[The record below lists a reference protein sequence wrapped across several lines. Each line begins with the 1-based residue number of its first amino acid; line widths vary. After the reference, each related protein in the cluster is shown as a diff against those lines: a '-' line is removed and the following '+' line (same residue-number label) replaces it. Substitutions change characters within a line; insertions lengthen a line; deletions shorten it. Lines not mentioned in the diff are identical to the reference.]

1 MAQPIRT
8 NRIPQTIPRKA
19 VSRRLFRCGRWSRK
33 LIVTVTFEKAHGA
46 GVTPD
51 ASARALKAL
60 SLSVGKDAVEHGHHY
75 AWLRDYRARPLSFQA
90 GLFLWHLAP
99 RPSRM
104 ARLRPRGLGFA
115 VALYTWA
122 SRGETLASTLA
133 AQTVLRV
140 REGRPLTRPMYL
152 FGLRPLH
159 LCGTRLEGG
168 HQGLSRRYGGV
179 EESRCA
185 VPPSLPAVHRTPGRC
200 GSGCWYAV
208 AGTRLPNTFLAFPF
222 APAPAPACRRACV
235 PADDATARFGSIHTN
250 LKVRESLRCPPSRR
264 VPHKWS
270 GRRPNRYMGRV
281 SGLPFRTRRTV

>member
-168 HQGLSRRYGGV
+168 HQGLSRRYGSV
-179 EESRCA
+179 EGEPLGWCRRRRR
-185 VPPSLPAVHRTPGRC
+185 PLPEHQGDAE
-200 GSGCWYAV
+200 AV
-208 AGTRLPNTFLAFPF
+208 AGSRLPSTFLAS
-222 APAPAPACRRACV
+222 APAPACMRACV
-235 PADDATARFGSIHTN
+235 HACMPTMLPRALARPT
-250 LKVRESLRCPPSRR
+250 RT
-264 VPHKWS
+264 S
-270 GRRPNRYMGRV
+270 GFGRV
-281 SGLPFRTRRTV
+281 FGAHPRGEFRTSGAAVGQIRTRAAQRPFRYETRRTV

>member
-168 HQGLSRRYGGV
+168 HRRLSRTLRFAWV
-179 EESRCA
+179 EQSSRSIVGDTA
-185 VPPSLPAVHRTPGRC
+185 TRRHGDTPHAARRTPTQSRGRC
-200 GSGCWYAV
+200 SATGHQQRLSHPPGVPTFRRSGVRA
-208 AGTRLPNTFLAFPF
+208 R
-222 APAPAPACRRACV
+222 PAPTTAPRQRLSFHSA
-235 PADDATARFGSIHTN
+235 
-250 LKVRESLRCPPSRR
+250 
-264 VPHKWS
+264 
-270 GRRPNRYMGRV
+270 V
-281 SGLPFRTRRTV
+281 SS